1 MTAASSLMSAGTACS
16 WLGWATICVDQPP
29 PVSQQKPVCRPG
41 SRSPKA
47 MRSQLPRSPRAQAA
61 HTGEMLRATQP
72 STGSSTTRSVP
83 SVPSRSATTSW
94 PGTNGN
100 DTIGSK

>member
-1 MTAASSLMSAGTACS
+1 MSAGTGWS
-16 WLGWATICVDQPP
+16 WLAWAIIWVDQPP
-29 PVSQQKPVCRPG
+29 PVSQQNPDCRPG
-41 SRSPKA
+41 SMSPKA
-47 MRSQLPRSPRAQAA
+47 MRSQLPRSPRAQAE
-61 HTGEMLRATQP
+61 HGGEIPRVTQP